1 MRLLSD
7 YFASAALEE
16 VSFRLA
22 ERLIDILES
31 FGSENKTGSVLIA
44 RLSQSELASMVG
56 TSRQTVNRILQ
67 TFQNRGWVS
76 ISGGVLR
83 SEERR
88 VGKGWVHTC
97 RTR

>member
-1 MRLLSD
+1 MRISD
-7 YFASAALEE
+7 WSSDVCSSDL
-16 VSFRLA
+16 LA

-76 ISGGVLR
+76 ISGGVIIIKDSTALKAAAQSGARLR
-83 SEERR
+83 
-88 VGKGWVHTC
+88 GF
-97 RTR
+97 